1 MNLKKR
7 LLTSALIIAGIG
19 AAPATAAEFIDFETT
34 AGGAATLPGGSVG
47 NDYSAFGAS
56 FTNAVYRQCG
66 GGCPSPAN
74 GIFVSSN
81 NFANPFT
88 ITFAGIINAFS
99 FSNVSNSAGTA
110 SAFGI
115 GGNLLESIAISG
127 FPSSFS
133 FTSTG
138 INSISFSSNSQL
150 GVDNFAFADVQGVSA
165 VPEPAAWAMMLIG
178 FGFVGGTMRAANRRK
193 KFTVS
198 YA

>member
-1 MNLKKR
+1 MTLKKR
-7 LLTSALIIAGIG
+7 LLISAMTFAGIG
-19 AAPATAAEFIDFETT
+19 AAPAAAAEFINFETT
-34 AGGAATLPGGSVG
+34 AGGAQTFAGGAVG
-47 NDYSAFGAS
+47 NDFSAFGAS
-56 FTNAVYRQCG
+56 FTNAFYRQCG
-66 GGCPSPAN
+66 GGCPAPAN

-88 ITFAGIINAFS
+88 ITFAGITNAFS
-99 FSNVSNSAGTA
+99 FSNASNSSGTA

-138 INSISFSSNSQL
+138 INSISFSSSAQL
-150 GVDNFAFADVQGVSA
+150 GVDNFAFGDVQGMSA

-193 KFTVS
+193 KFAVT